1 MIFAWYAP
9 YVRRVLLTE
18 DKDFGWL
25 VYVSQSVS
33 RGVVLVR
40 CSEGDRGTLAGK
52 LVGLIL
58 SRASELQE
66 SFVVVTPEK
75 ARLSKLPKL
84 PKLPKLDG

>member
-1 MIFAWYAP
+1 
-9 YVRRVLLTE
+9 
-18 DKDFGWL
+18 
-25 VYVSQSVS
+25 
-33 RGVVLVR
+33 
-40 CSEGDRGTLAGK
+40 LAGK

-75 ARLSKLPKL
+75 ARFSKLPKL